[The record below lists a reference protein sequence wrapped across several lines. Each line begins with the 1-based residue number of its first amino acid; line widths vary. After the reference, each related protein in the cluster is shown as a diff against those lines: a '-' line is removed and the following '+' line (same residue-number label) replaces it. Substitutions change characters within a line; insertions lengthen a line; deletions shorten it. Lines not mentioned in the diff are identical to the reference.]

1 MNQLAAAS
9 PVELLCQLVDLPRS
23 SYYYAARCGDE
34 TSLQAQIRQVTGQF
48 PTYGV
53 RRVTAQVRRA
63 FHAQVNHKRI
73 ARVMRDMGI
82 NRKTR
87 RKKRKTTNSRH
98 AFPRYPNLLKD
109 LVVERPNQV
118 WVSDITYIHL
128 ARGDVYLAVL
138 MDLFTRCIRGW
149 HLSRSLEQTLTV
161 RALERAMQTSCP
173 EIHHSDQGVQYASP
187 KYVQVLHAQHVQI
200 SMAEVGE
207 ATQNAHAE
215 RLMRTIKEEEVNL
228 SEYRD
233 FYDARRRIGI
243 FLDDV
248 YQHKRI
254 HSALG
259 YLTPV
264 EYEQQWRARTSNS
277 NRTAQ
282 LKT

>member
-1 MNQLAAAS
+1 MNHLAADF
-9 PVELLCQLVDLPRS
+9 PVTMLCRLVGLRRS
-23 SYYYAARCGDE
+23 SYHYRAMPREE
-34 TSLQAQIRQVTGQF
+34 TTLQARIRQVAGQF

-53 RRVTAQVRRA
+53 RRITAQLRRE
-63 FHAQVNHKRI
+63 FQIPVNHKRV
-73 ARVMRDMGI
+73 ARVMRELGI
-82 NRKTR
+82 SGKSK
-87 RKKRKTTNSRH
+87 RKKRKTTQSCH
-98 AFPRYPNLLKD
+98 EFPRYPNLLKD
-109 LVVERPNQV
+109 LCIERPDQV

-128 ARGDVYLAVL
+128 AHGDVYLSVI

-149 HLSRSLEQTLTV
+149 FLSRSLAQVLTLC
-161 RALERAMQTSCP
+161 ALERALQGGCP

-187 KYVQVLHAQHVQI
+187 KYVQVLQTHHVQI

-233 FYDARRRIGI
+233 YYDARRRIGQ
-243 FLDDV
+243 FLDEV

-264 EYEQQWRARTSNS
+264 EFEEKYRARAKELNS
-277 NRTAQ
+277 TVI
-282 LKT
+282 

>member
-1 MNQLAAAS
+1 MLVNQLAS
-9 PVELLCQLVDLPRS
+9 GFPVEMLCHLVDLPRS
-23 SYYYAARCGDE
+23 SYYYHATVCDE
-34 TSLQAQIRQVTGQF
+34 ATLRTRIRQVTGQF

-53 RRVTAQVRRA
+53 RRVTAQVRRE
-63 FHAQVNHKRI
+63 FQIQVNHKRV
-73 ARVMRDMGI
+73 ARVMRELGI

-87 RKKRKTTNSRH
+87 RKKRNTTQSRH

-109 LVVERPNQV
+109 LIVERPDQV

-128 ARGDVYLAVL
+128 ARGDVYLAVI

-149 HLSRSLEQTLTV
+149 CLSRSLEQALTLC
-161 RALERAMQTSCP
+161 ALERALQTGCP

-187 KYVQVLHAQHVQI
+187 KYVQVRQAHHVQI

-233 FYDARRRIGI
+233 YNDARCRIGM
-243 FLDDV
+243 FLNDV

-259 YLTPV
+259 
-264 EYEQQWRARTSNS
+264 
-277 NRTAQ
+277 
-282 LKT
+282 

>member
-1 MNQLAAAS
+1 M
-9 PVELLCQLVDLPRS
+9 LCRLVDLPRS
-23 SYYYAARCGDE
+23 SYYYRALECAD
-34 TSLQAQIRQVTGQF
+34 TTLQAHIRHVTGQF

-53 RRVTAQVRRA
+53 RRVTVQVRRA
-63 FHAQVNHKRI
+63 FQVQVNHKRI
-73 ARVMRDMGI
+73 ARMMRSMGMS
-82 NRKTR
+82 RKTR
-87 RKKRKTTNSRH
+87 RKKRNTTQNRH

-109 LVVERPNQV
+109 LPVERPNQV

-128 ARGDVYLAVL
+128 AHGDVYLAVI

-149 HLSRSLEQTLTV
+149 SLSRSLGQALTLN
-161 RALERAMQTSCP
+161 ALEHALQTDSP

-187 KYVQVLHAQHVQI
+187 KYVQVLQAHPVQI

-233 FYDARRRIGI
+233 FYEARRRIGA

-259 YLTPV
+259 YLTPM
-264 EYEQQWRARTSNS
+264 EYEAQWRARTNNS
-277 NRTAQ
+277 NQTVQ
-282 LKT
+282 LKA

>member
-1 MNQLAAAS
+1 MNHLAS
-9 PVELLCQLVDLPRS
+9 DFPVTMLCRLVDLPRS
-23 SYYYAARCGDE
+23 SYHYDALGCADA
-34 TSLQAQIRQVTGQF
+34 TLQAQIRQVTGQF

-53 RRVTAQVRRA
+53 RRVTAQLAREFQVL
-63 FHAQVNHKRI
+63 VNHKRV
-73 ARVMRDMGI
+73 ARVMRTMGI
-82 NRKTR
+82 NRKIK
-87 RKKRKTTNSRH
+87 RKKRKTTQSRH
-98 AFPRYPNLLKD
+98 EFPRYPNVLKD
-109 LVVERPNQV
+109 LHVARPNQV

-128 ARGDVYLAVL
+128 ARGDVYLAIL

-149 HLSRSLEQTLTV
+149 CLSRSLEQALTLH
-161 RALERAMQTSCP
+161 ALERALQTGCP

-187 KYVQVLHAQHVQI
+187 KYVQVLQAHQVQI

-233 FYDARRRIGI
+233 YYDARRRIGQ
-243 FLDDV
+243 FLDEV

-259 YLTPV
+259 YLTPA
-264 EYEQQWRARTSNS
+264 EFEENYRAR
-277 NRTAQ
+277 
-282 LKT
+282 K

>member
-1 MNQLAAAS
+1 M
-9 PVELLCQLVDLPRS
+9 LCRLVDLPHS
-23 SYYYAARCGDE
+23 SYYYCATGCDDA
-34 TSLQAQIRQVTGQF
+34 TLQAQIRQVTGQF

-53 RRVTAQVRRA
+53 RRVTAQLPREFQVV
-63 FHAQVNHKRI
+63 VNHKRV
-73 ARVMRDMGI
+73 ARVMQELEI
-82 NRKTR
+82 KPKTK
-87 RKKRKTTNSRH
+87 RKKRKTTQSRH
-98 AFPRYPNLLKD
+98 EFPRYPNLLKD

-149 HLSRSLEQTLTV
+149 FLSRSLEQALTL
-161 RALERAMQTSCP
+161 RALEGALQTGCP

-187 KYVQVLHAQHVQI
+187 KYVQVLQAHHVQI

-215 RLMRTIKEEEVNL
+215 RLIRTIKEEEVNL

-233 FYDARRRIGI
+233 YYDARRRIGA
-243 FLDDV
+243 FLEDV

-259 YLTPV
+259 YLTPA
-264 EYEQQWRARTSNS
+264 EYEAQWRARTNNS
-277 NRTAQ
+277 NRTVQ
-282 LKT
+282 

>member
-1 MNQLAAAS
+1 MSQLASAF
-9 PVELLCQLVDLPRS
+9 PVEMLCHLVDLPRS
-23 SYYYAARCGDE
+23 SYYYRATVCDE
-34 TSLQAQIRQVTGQF
+34 ATLRAHIRQVTGQF

-53 RRVTAQVRRA
+53 RRVTAQVRRE
-63 FHAQVNHKRI
+63 FQVQVNHKRI

-87 RKKRKTTNSRH
+87 RKKRKTTQSRH
-98 AFPRYPNLLKD
+98 EFPRYPNLLKD
-109 LVVERPNQV
+109 LVVERPDQV
-118 WVSDITYIHL
+118 WVCDITYIHL

-149 HLSRSLEQTLTV
+149 FLSRSLEQTLTL
-161 RALERAMQTSCP
+161 RALERALQTGCP

-187 KYVQVLHAQHVQI
+187 KYVQVLQAQQAQI

-207 ATQNAHAE
+207 ATQNAQAE

-228 SEYRD
+228 SDYRD
-233 FYDARRRIGI
+233 FYDARRRIGT
-243 FLDDV
+243 FLDEV

-264 EYEQQWRARTSNS
+264 EFETQWRARTMNS
-277 NRTAQ
+277 TKAFS
-282 LKT
+282 

>member
-1 MNQLAAAS
+1 
-9 PVELLCQLVDLPRS
+9 
-23 SYYYAARCGDE
+23 
-34 TSLQAQIRQVTGQF
+34 LQAQIRQVTGQF

-53 RRVTAQVRRA
+53 RRVTAQLRRE
-63 FHAQVNHKRI
+63 FHVVVNHKRV
-73 ARVMRDMGI
+73 ARVIRELGI
-82 NRKTR
+82 RPKTK
-87 RKKRKTTNSRH
+87 RKKRKTTQSRH
-98 AFPRYPNLLKD
+98 EFPRYPNLLKD

-149 HLSRSLEQTLTV
+149 FLSRSLEQSLTL
-161 RALERAMQTSCP
+161 RALEGALPSGCP

-187 KYVQVLHAQHVQI
+187 KYVQVLQAHHVQI

-233 FYDARRRIGI
+233 YDDARRRIGA
-243 FLDDV
+243 FLDEV

-259 YLTPV
+259 YLTPM
-264 EYEQQWRARTSNS
+264 EYEAQWRAQTNNS
-277 NRTAQ
+277 NRTVQ
-282 LKT
+282 